1 MDIKRLRWTAA
12 TGLLAILVI
21 IAVVLTISSSTSHQ
35 ATGTK
40 QPSADNQAQA
50 CPASSS
56 SDAIPTAPPADL
68 RWKNVG
74 PMLVPTSAT
83 AGPMRYQG
91 SVWECYAHSPMGA
104 VIAAYDIF
112 ASLASPDWRTAAEHE
127 IAPGPGEQAF
137 IAAGNSQTYQAPAPG
152 QIAPAVGFEILSY
165 TPQQATIEALA
176 SAGDGY
182 QADERTVAW
191 VNGDW
196 KMVLTPDGKPGPD
209 TQLVTSAD
217 GFVLWGSAS
226 NG

>member
-1 MDIKRLRWTAA
+1 MNTKRFR
-12 TGLLAILVI
+12 G
-21 IAVVLTISSSTSHQ
+21 IAVAAVSAVLVAIVILLVTRGGSANQASGTRQSGNLAQTCPSTASSST
-35 ATGTK
+35 
-40 QPSADNQAQA
+40 
-50 CPASSS
+50 
-56 SDAIPTAPPADL
+56 IPTAPPSDL
-68 RWKNVG
+68 QWKNIG

-83 AGPMRYQG
+83 AGPTRYQG
-91 SVWECYAHSPMGA
+91 PVWSCYAHSPMGA
-104 VIAAYDIF
+104 VMAAYDIF
-112 ASLASPDWRTAAEHE
+112 AGLASPDWRTVAEHE

-137 IAAGNSQTYQAPAPG
+137 ISISETQTYQAPAPG

-182 QADERTVAW
+182 QADEWTVAW

-196 KMVLTPDGKPGPD
+196 KIVVTPDGKTGPD

-217 GFVLWGSAS
+217 GFVLWGNAS